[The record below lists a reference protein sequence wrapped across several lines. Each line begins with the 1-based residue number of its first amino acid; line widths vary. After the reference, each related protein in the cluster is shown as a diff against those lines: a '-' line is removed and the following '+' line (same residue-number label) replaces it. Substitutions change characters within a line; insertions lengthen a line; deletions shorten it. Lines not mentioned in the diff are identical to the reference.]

1 MVYFAR
7 SRCIASDGGS
17 MRFLSTAALGAVS
30 VLSVLALLST
40 DVQAQS
46 QPRAAQTAQAAPA
59 QQTAPAATRLPERI
73 QRPMI
78 PIDPVTLRAE
88 GVTIRLWGI
97 RAATSGDTPLELRAM
112 DLLTSLIQEGQV
124 SCKLEGG
131 SIPEL
136 VGRCVTQENQDL
148 SLALL
153 NNGYAIV
160 DRRQTYST
168 PFATGYETAQQ
179 QARTAKKGV
188 WALIDRQTVSLP
200 KWLQSDILA
209 PLVIFGGMFLGFL
222 FNAIIMLRFM
232 GRFSQSQSSE
242 NLQAER
248 KEALL
253 QSRERQVLV
262 TTLEGE
268 LTENKNKIEAFLVIY
283 GDLLKTLNDPVQ
295 TPKYQQVG
303 DIVQKHPSYSKTVF
317 EANVSKLSLLDI
329 KLAGHLSKL
338 YSAMPKEQEYIN
350 LDQSV
355 PLDTAVKLVEK
366 VLQDAQELLGPIAQ
380 VIRELQEAARQ

>member
-1 MVYFAR
+1 
-7 SRCIASDGGS
+7 
-17 MRFLSTAALGAVS
+17 
-30 VLSVLALLST
+30 LALLSA

-283 GDLLKTLNDPVQ
+283 GDLLKTLNDPLQ

-350 LDQSV
+350 LDQNV

>member
-1 MVYFAR
+1 MG
-7 SRCIASDGGS
+7 DS
-17 MRFLSTAALGAVS
+17 MRFLSTAVLGAVS
-30 VLSVLALLST
+30 VLAAAALLSA
-40 DVQAQS
+40 DGQAQS
-46 QPRAAQTAQAAPA
+46 QPRAAQTAQAS
-59 QQTAPAATRLPERI
+59 PAAQPQPTLAAPRLPERI
-73 QRPMI
+73 QRPMM

-97 RAATSGDTPLELRAM
+97 RPATSGDTPLELRAM

-131 SIPEL
+131 TIPEL

-168 PFATGYETAQQ
+168 PFASGYETAQQ

-222 FNAIIMLRFM
+222 FNALIILRFM
-232 GRFSQSQSSE
+232 SRFSQSQSSE

-317 EANVSKLSLLDI
+317 EANVAKLSLLDI

-350 LDQSV
+350 LDQNV

>member
-1 MVYFAR
+1 
-7 SRCIASDGGS
+7 
-17 MRFLSTAALGAVS
+17 MRFLSTAVLGAVS
-30 VLSVLALLST
+30 VLAAAALLSA

-46 QPRAAQTAQAAPA
+46 QPRAAQTAQAS
-59 QQTAPAATRLPERI
+59 PAAQPQPTLAAPRLPERI
-73 QRPMI
+73 QRPMM

-97 RAATSGDTPLELRAM
+97 RPATSGDTPLELRAM

-131 SIPEL
+131 TIPEL

-168 PFATGYETAQQ
+168 PFASGYETAQQ

-222 FNAIIMLRFM
+222 FNALIILRFM
-232 GRFSQSQSSE
+232 SRFSQSQSSE

-317 EANVSKLSLLDI
+317 EANVAKLSLLDI

-350 LDQSV
+350 LDQNV

>member
-1 MVYFAR
+1 
-7 SRCIASDGGS
+7 
-17 MRFLSTAALGAVS
+17 MRFLSTAVLGAVS
-30 VLSVLALLST
+30 VLAAAALLSA
-40 DVQAQS
+40 DGQAQS
-46 QPRAAQTAQAAPA
+46 QPRAAQTAQAS
-59 QQTAPAATRLPERI
+59 PAAQPQPTLAAPRLPERI
-73 QRPMI
+73 QRPMM

-97 RAATSGDTPLELRAM
+97 RPATSGDTPLELRAM

-131 SIPEL
+131 TIPEL

-168 PFATGYETAQQ
+168 PFASGYETAQQ

-222 FNAIIMLRFM
+222 FNALIILRFM
-232 GRFSQSQSSE
+232 SRFSQSQSSE

-317 EANVSKLSLLDI
+317 EANVAKLSLLDI

-350 LDQSV
+350 LDQNV